1 MKTVESYGTFSTYFC
16 PLYVVSVT
24 FEFLCQLIWQ
34 LNENSPYAKHF
45 YRVANKFCYG
55 HSSVRSLLYRNKTYW
70 LPCNYRMTI
79 VKNYLLRY
87 FDHHPQYYTQFAPL
101 RDRNQP
107 RLKSMSKVCNV
118 SSQMSQ
124 RKKNREN
131 LTFHLVYPKS
141 ESRYPK
147 YCQNCLLKEMVGLRL
162 ENLNPAQSSQSL
174 LSQTHRKLQYNNVY
188 TISEKDFRWS
198 TTAFSFSL
206 KSLARFGLCLVA
218 LKSLVSQY
226 QRESWDRNFMM
237 ISMCVSIL
245 WAFG

>member
-79 VKNYLLRY
+79 VKKLLTPLFWSPSSVLHTICATSRSQSAS
-87 FDHHPQYYTQFAPL
+87 PEINVESVQCVITNVTTQ
-101 RDRNQP
+101 
-107 RLKSMSKVCNV
+107 
-118 SSQMSQ
+118 
-124 RKKNREN
+124 KNREN

-147 YCQNCLLKEMVGLRL
+147 YYQNCLLKEMVGLRL

>member
-1 MKTVESYGTFSTYFC
+1 MITILSTTHNLRHFAIAISLAWNQCRKCAMCHHKCHNAKKSWKSYLPFGI
-16 PLYVVSVT
+16 PQIGVT
-24 FEFLCQLIWQ
+24 IPQILSKLF
-34 LNENSPYAKHF
+34 
-45 YRVANKFCYG
+45 
-55 HSSVRSLLYRNKTYW
+55 
-70 LPCNYRMTI
+70 
-79 VKNYLLRY
+79 VKGN
-87 FDHHPQYYTQFAPL
+87 
-101 RDRNQP
+101 
-107 RLKSMSKVCNV
+107 
-118 SSQMSQ
+118 
-124 RKKNREN
+124 
-131 LTFHLVYPKS
+131 
-141 ESRYPK
+141 
-147 YCQNCLLKEMVGLRL
+147 GWL

>member
-1 MKTVESYGTFSTYFC
+1 
-16 PLYVVSVT
+16 
-24 FEFLCQLIWQ
+24 
-34 LNENSPYAKHF
+34 
-45 YRVANKFCYG
+45 
-55 HSSVRSLLYRNKTYW
+55 
-70 LPCNYRMTI
+70 MTI
-79 VKNYLLRY
+79 VENYLLRY